1 MLFVRF
7 NVFCFIFCI
16 WCLLCFVIW
25 WSFFVVLFNVV
36 WNEIM
41 DLIFFFMLK
50 DVDFNFVLFFFKWEV
65 MFVFDEVSFCMMRL
79 FFWFF
84 FLRLL
89 IEWSIVVLFI
99 FIFCIFEWSL
109 LFLVDFEWRDDV
121 RVWRFEE
128 LILILDF
135 RIFNLCIILVW
146 LCLWFENLFL
156 NLVFKLSSFVFNLLD
171 FLLRYE
177 VLILWDFIDIFWLIK
192 FVLMIVI
199 FLYNFKFWSFNF
211 VICLLNILCNFISL
225 LFVGNFC
232 FL

>member
-50 DVDFNFVLFFFKWEV
+50 DVDFNFVIFFFKWEV
-65 MFVFDEVSFCMMRL
+65 MFIYDELSFCMMRL

-99 FIFCIFEWSL
+99 IIFCIFEWSL

-135 RIFNLCIILVW
+135 RIFNLCINRDDYVCDLKI
-146 LCLWFENLFL
+146 LFL
-156 NLVFKLSSFVFNLLD
+156 NLVFKLSSFVFILLD

-177 VLILWDFIDIFWLIK
+177 VFFLWDFIDIFWLIK
-192 FVLMIVI
+192 IVLMIVI